1 MTDGEIYIG
10 GVASV
15 VPPLVSV
22 HSAIEQGLCPPDKA
36 ELHELGGAAV
46 AGDRPAPELALAAAQ
61 DALKRYGA
69 SGDNLG
75 LLLYV
80 DVWHQGPDGWLPHYY
95 VQRHLTGG
103 DVLALEVRQG
113 CNGMFNAL
121 ELATGYL
128 RGDPRQRDV
137 LLVAAENFGTPLI
150 DRWRTGP
157 NLIMGDGA
165 SALVLTTQP
174 SFAQL
179 MAVESVTIVEG
190 EELHRRGEEFFP
202 PGATTGT
209 QVDFAARTDS
219 FVEMTLAS
227 EDLWTVWAMINERL
241 VEVVD
246 RACATAG
253 IETSE
258 VTRVAFT
265 NLGRESVEE
274 RCMGALGIPMSKST
288 WEFGRDIGHVGA
300 SDQVIAL
307 DHLLATGQLKAGD
320 HLLMAG
326 VGPGVTVSC
335 ALVRILGTPPWT
347 R

>member
-1 MTDGEIYIG
+1 MEIFIG
-10 GVASV
+10 GVGSV
-15 VPPLVSV
+15 VPPLVSIET
-22 HSAIEQGLCPPDKA
+22 AIEQGLCPPDKA

-61 DALKRYGA
+61 DALKRHG
-69 SGDNLG
+69 SGGDNLG

-95 VQRHLTGG
+95 LQRHLTGG
-103 DVLALEVRQG
+103 EVLALEVRQG

-121 ELATGYL
+121 ELAAGYL
-128 RGDPRQRDV
+128 RGDPRRRDI
-137 LLVAAENFGTPLI
+137 LIVAAENFGTPLI

-165 SALVLTTQP
+165 SALVLTAQP

-179 MAVESVTIVEG
+179 MAVESVTIAAG

-202 PGATTGT
+202 PGVTTGR
-209 QVDFAARTDS
+209 QVDFAARTDA
-219 FVEMTLAS
+219 FVELTMAD
-227 EDLWTVWAMINERL
+227 EELWAIWAMINQQL
-241 VEVVD
+241 VEVVE

-253 IETSE
+253 IGIDDI
-258 VTRVAFT
+258 TRVAFT

-274 RCMGALGIPMSKST
+274 RCMGALGIPMSRST
-288 WEFGRDIGHVGA
+288 WTHGRDIGHVGA

-307 DHLLATGQLKAGD
+307 DHLLATGELRPGD

-335 ALVRILGTPPWT
+335 ALVRITDTPPWT
-347 R
+347 S